1 LAKISHATLA
11 FVRLPFRRPSALL
24 WLVAAAL
31 ILLPVLAVL
40 QYRWIGQLS
49 DAERERRERT
59 LRHATTALTQDVDI
73 ELIRAFI
80 GLRVDGVSLQSDTW
94 TEYAER
100 VAGWR
105 AAAAAPAIVRD
116 VLLIDRDATG
126 IRLRRW
132 SKEQVRFIATPWT
145 AELDPHRVRA
155 LAELGSWNTRP
166 PDEPRPPDLLSD
178 DGSAIVAPIAPVPV
192 QNQAGR
198 LIQFDPVFGYVII
211 RFDMRVMIDEFL
223 PALMNKHFRH
233 EAADEYRIAVVSR
246 RNPSQVIYR
255 VNVDDVAALVSQ
267 HDAEAEFFGFKPD
280 QFQLVRM
287 AADSMRNALSPNGDR
302 RRSLFF
308 SIQTRR
314 PPDPKTAGGSL
325 KPLPDDS
332 TRWRLVARHRA
343 GSLEAAVRVA
353 RLRNLALSFGVLLL
367 MFGSVAVLAVT
378 AERAERLARQQ
389 IEFVA
394 AVSHELRTPVS
405 VIGAAAENLADGLI
419 ADPSRV
425 KQYGARIQ
433 TESRRLAET
442 VERVLLYAGIEAGR
456 AVEHRAPVDISSV
469 VADALAACSDAIT
482 EAGVTVETDLAATLP
497 PVLADRAALRAS
509 LQNLIANGLKY
520 GGTGRW
526 LRVSVTTGRGR
537 RGDEVRL
544 AVSDRGLG
552 IAPADLPHIFEPFYR
567 GAEAQ
572 TRQIRG
578 NGLGLSIVKG
588 IVDAHGGRVTVES
601 APGSGSTF
609 VIHLPASRGEAST
622 ADAMVG
628 QVGATARGA

>member
-1 LAKISHATLA
+1 M
-11 FVRLPFRRPSALL
+11 RLPFRRPSALV

-49 DAERERRERT
+49 DAERERRERS
-59 LRHATTALTQDVDI
+59 LRHATSALTQDVDI

-80 GLRVDGVSLQSDTW
+80 GLRVDGMSVQSDTW

-116 VLLIDRDATG
+116 VLLIDRGATG

-145 AELDPHRVRA
+145 AELEAHRVRA
-155 LAELGSWNTRP
+155 LAELSSWSTRRP
-166 PDEPRPPDLLSD
+166 EEPRPPDLLSD

-192 QNQAGR
+192 QRQPGR
-198 LIQFDPVFGYVII
+198 LTQFNPVFGSVII

-223 PALMNKHFRH
+223 PTLMDKHFRH

-255 VNVDDVAALVSQ
+255 VNVDDVGALVSR
-267 HDAEAEFFGFKPD
+267 HDAEADFFGFRPD

-308 SIQTRR
+308 SMQARR
-314 PPDPKTAGGSL
+314 PSEPKAGGGVL
-325 KPLPDDS
+325 KTPPDDS

-343 GSLEAAVRVA
+343 GSLEAAVSVA
-353 RLRNLALSFGVLLL
+353 RLRNLGLSFGVLLL

-378 AERAERLARQQ
+378 AQRAERLARQQ

-405 VIGAAAENLADGLI
+405 VIAAAAENLADGLV

-433 TESRRLAET
+433 AESRRLVET

-456 AVEHRAPVDISSV
+456 AVEHRAPIDVTGV
-469 VADALAACSDAIT
+469 VAEALAACSDAIT
-482 EAGVTVETDLAATLP
+482 EAGVTVETDLAPTLP

-526 LRVSVTTGRGR
+526 LRVSVTAGRGR

-552 IAPADLPHIFEPFYR
+552 IAPADLPYIFEPFYR

-622 ADAMVG
+622 EDAMVG